1 MSDFERNEMSSWEP
15 APGETPGPDAPAP
28 APDHAHAEPAPGQP
42 VAWKGAA
49 SSVPKLREKP
59 VEAPEGA
66 PSGSFQGFA
75 QDAIATRGP
84 VPGAEVRQR
93 SAEDPAGETVVRTPL
108 SVEPPVWELW
118 VDRLRMI
125 PRPVVFGAIA
135 VLALVT
141 GIVWFA
147 IPRDP
152 AAVSLARLR
161 QQPEAY
167 DGRVV
172 HVEGRAGESFLVGGS
187 IVFNLRQ
194 GRDTIVVYSRN
205 LRPHMHERVRAS
217 GTVSVGYLDGT
228 PRVALF
234 EEPAAT
240 P

>member
-1 MSDFERNEMSSWEP
+1 MSDFEHTDLSSWEP
-15 APGETPGPDAPAP
+15 APGEASGPDAPAP
-28 APDHAHAEPAPGQP
+28 APDAAPAEPVPGQP

-66 PSGSFQGFA
+66 PSGAFQGFA

-84 VPGAEVRQR
+84 ARERPADG
-93 SAEDPAGETVVRTPL
+93 PAGETVARTPL

-118 VDRLRMI
+118 IDRLRMI

-141 GIVWFA
+141 GIVWFL

-187 IVFNLRQ
+187 TVFHLRQ